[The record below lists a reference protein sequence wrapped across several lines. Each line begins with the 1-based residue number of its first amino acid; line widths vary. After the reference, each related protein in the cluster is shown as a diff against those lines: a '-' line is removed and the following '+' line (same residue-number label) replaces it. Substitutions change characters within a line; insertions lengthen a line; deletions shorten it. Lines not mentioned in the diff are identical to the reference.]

1 MDNLNWLVMELL
13 AQQTAYDVLHATPA
27 QPISHATGAERH
39 PVTRTLASSLVRLGL
54 RLDPAAGEGLGAL
67 DLSLGHPSAGRT
79 A

>member
-1 MDNLNWLVMELL
+1 MDNMNWLVMELL
-13 AQQTAYDVLHATPA
+13 AQQTAHDLLNPPPA
-27 QPISHATGAERH
+27 QPITPATGASRH

-67 DLSLGHPSAGRT
+67 DLSLGQPSAGRP